1 MANEKH
7 DTQKKEAAVTEREER
22 TRERRVYT
30 PSVDIIEGKDETKVF
45 ADIPGV
51 DESSVDITLEK
62 NILEIYG
69 KVDPDIPQDMRL
81 ALSEY
86 GIGDYHRRFT
96 LSDEIDR
103 EKIQA
108 TVKNGVLSLVL
119 PKAEKAKTR
128 KIEVKAGE

>member
-7 DTQKKEAAVTEREER
+7 DIQKKEAAVTEKEER

>member
-1 MANEKH
+1 MANDIQ
-7 DTQKKEAAVTEREER
+7 DTKKKEVITTQREER
-22 TRERRVYT
+22 TRERRVYV
-30 PSVDIIEGKDETKVF
+30 PLVDIIEGKDETTVI

-51 DESSVDITLEK
+51 DESSVDITVEK

-81 ALSEY
+81 VISEY

-103 EKIQA
+103 DRIQA
-108 TVKNGVLSLVL
+108 TVKNGVLKLIL
-119 PKAEKAKTR
+119 PKSEKAKTR
-128 KIEVKAGE
+128 KIEVKAGA

>member
-1 MANEKH
+1 MAN
-7 DTQKKEAAVTEREER
+7 DTQDTKKKEVATTEREER
-22 TRERRVYT
+22 TRARRIFV
-30 PSVDIIEGKDETKVF
+30 PSVDIIEGKDETTVI

-69 KVDPDIPQDMRL
+69 KVNPDIPQDMRL
-81 ALSEY
+81 VTSEY

-103 EKIQA
+103 DRIQA
-108 TVKNGVLSLVL
+108 VVKNGVLRLIL
-119 PKAEKAKTR
+119 PRAEKAKTR
-128 KIEVKAGE
+128 KIEVTAGD

>member
-1 MANEKH
+1 MANDIQ
-7 DTQKKEAAVTEREER
+7 DTKKKEVATTQREER
-22 TRERRVYT
+22 TRERRVYV
-30 PSVDIIEGKDETKVF
+30 PLVDIVEGKDETIVI

-51 DESSVDITLEK
+51 DESSVDITVEK

-81 ALSEY
+81 VISEY

-103 EKIQA
+103 DRIQA
-108 TVKNGVLSLVL
+108 TVKNGVLRLIL
-119 PKAEKAKTR
+119 PKSEKAKTR
-128 KIEVKAGE
+128 KIEVKAGA

>member
-1 MANEKH
+1 MANDIQ
-7 DTQKKEAAVTEREER
+7 DTKKKEVTTTQREER
-22 TRERRVYT
+22 TRERRVYV
-30 PSVDIIEGKDETKVF
+30 PLVDIVEGKDETIVI

-51 DESSVDITLEK
+51 DESSVDITVEK

-81 ALSEY
+81 VISEY

-103 EKIQA
+103 DRIQA
-108 TVKNGVLSLVL
+108 TVKNGVLRLIL
-119 PKAEKAKTR
+119 PKSEKAKTR
-128 KIEVKAGE
+128 KIEVKAGA

>member
-62 NILEIYG
+62 NIIEIYG

-81 ALSEY
+81 TLSEY

-108 TVKNGVLSLVL
+108 TVRNGVLRLVL

>member
-1 MANEKH
+1 MAN
-7 DTQKKEAAVTEREER
+7 DTQDTKKKEVEAAQRDER

-30 PSVDIIEGKDETKVF
+30 PSADIIEGKNGTTVI

-69 KVDPDIPQDMRL
+69 KVNPDIPQDLKLVM
-81 ALSEY
+81 SEY
-86 GIGDYHRRFT
+86 GIGDYHRRFA

-103 EKIQA
+103 DRIQA
-108 TVKNGVLSLVL
+108 TVKKGVLRLIL
-119 PKAEKAKTR
+119 PRAEKAKTR
-128 KIEVKAGE
+128 KIEVKAGD

>member
-1 MANEKH
+1 MANETQ
-7 DTQKKEAAVTEREER
+7 DTKKKEAATVQREER
-22 TRERRVYT
+22 TRERRVYV
-30 PSVDIIEGKDETKVF
+30 PSVDIIEGKEETTVI

-51 DESSVDITLEK
+51 DESSVDITVEK

-69 KVDPDIPQDMRL
+69 KVDPEIPQDMRL
-81 ALSEY
+81 AISEY

-103 EKIQA
+103 DRIQA
-108 TVKNGVLSLVL
+108 TLKNGVLKLIL
-119 PKAEKAKTR
+119 PRAEKAKTR

>member
-1 MANEKH
+1 MANDIQ
-7 DTQKKEAAVTEREER
+7 DTKKKEVTTTQREER
-22 TRERRVYT
+22 TRERRVYV
-30 PSVDIIEGKDETKVF
+30 PLVDIVEGKDETIVI

-51 DESSVDITLEK
+51 DESSVDITVEK

-81 ALSEY
+81 VISEY

-103 EKIQA
+103 DRIQA
-108 TVKNGVLSLVL
+108 TVKNGVLRLIL
-119 PKAEKAKTR
+119 PKSEKAKTR
-128 KIEVKAGE
+128 KIEVRAGA